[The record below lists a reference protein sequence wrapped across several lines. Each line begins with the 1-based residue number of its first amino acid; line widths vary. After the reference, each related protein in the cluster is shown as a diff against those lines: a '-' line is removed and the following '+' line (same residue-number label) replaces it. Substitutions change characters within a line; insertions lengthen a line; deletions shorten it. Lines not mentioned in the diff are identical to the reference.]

1 MRALDGLGSRYTVTK
16 RCAPSG
22 VEYAPACAPD
32 LNTRSPTPR
41 LLPYH
46 PYLLIELSVSG
57 STVVG
62 TVGSRFSPCNKLTHS
77 HSLIKFCFDRRLLSA
92 RGRGEVA
99 LAKGLFSAGRCHAC
113 LCRRAML
120 QIWKPTAPRCQPAR
134 ISARRA
140 ARERHPPRL
149 LQLQLAGE
157 RETSDIID
165 RQTGTTASAPALR
178 RMIICAARRPLRC
191 AAISRRCDARCEPAS
206 ATTAFRARPPC

>member
-1 MRALDGLGSRYTVTK
+1 MRSSVHPPATLQSEQMRWPMMAAMAGGLHHHPGGARHAAPGAVPAALNWIFGGAATPWRQSGEARKSSVT
-16 RCAPSG
+16 
-22 VEYAPACAPD
+22 
-32 LNTRSPTPR
+32 
-41 LLPYH
+41 
-46 PYLLIELSVSG
+46 
-57 STVVG
+57 
-62 TVGSRFSPCNKLTHS
+62 
-77 HSLIKFCFDRRLLSA
+77 
-92 RGRGEVA
+92 
-99 LAKGLFSAGRCHAC
+99 GRCHAC

-120 QIWKPTAPRCQPAR
+120 KISQPTAARFQPAR

-178 RMIICAARRPLRC
+178 RMIICAPRRPLRC
-191 AAISRRCDARCEPAS
+191 AAISRRCDAHCEPAS